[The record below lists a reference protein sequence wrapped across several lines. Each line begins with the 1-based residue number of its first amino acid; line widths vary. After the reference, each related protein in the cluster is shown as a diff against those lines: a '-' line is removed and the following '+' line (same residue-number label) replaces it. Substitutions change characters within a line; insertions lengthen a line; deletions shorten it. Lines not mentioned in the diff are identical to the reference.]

1 MLTDEIVANFVFHW
15 IILFNGTKF
24 FFMNYARRLGL
35 LHSSVNYTLI
45 GAAIF
50 LCAFT
55 MIPPPVTARF
65 VPGAASAD
73 IKVLGT
79 SNLHNW
85 SMEDKAVACSAKF
98 TYSSGNTVPA
108 SLAALTFS
116 FPVHS
121 LKSGESG
128 MDSKAYGAMKAKTNV
143 NVVYTASAS
152 TITPGAAHQFSVKS
166 SGSLTIAG
174 VTKPVVLTA
183 ACSVLADGSITCTGT
198 NKLLMSDYQIKPPTY
213 MLGALKT
220 GNALT
225 IDFTMVVQK

>member
-1 MLTDEIVANFVFHW
+1 
-15 IILFNGTKF
+15 
-24 FFMNYARRLGL
+24 MNYTRRLHFVHG
-35 LHSSVNYTLI
+35 HVGYSLI
-45 GAAIF
+45 GAVLL

-55 MIPPPVTARF
+55 VIPPAVVARF
-65 VPGAASAD
+65 VPGTANAD

-98 TYSSGNTVPA
+98 SYSAGKVVPV
-108 SLAALTFS
+108 SLAAFTFS

-128 MDSKAYGAMKAKTNV
+128 MDSKAYGAMKAKAGGDIV
-143 NVVYTASAS
+143 FTASSS
-152 TITPGAAHQFSVKS
+152 TIRPGAANQFSVKS
-166 SGSLTIAG
+166 SGNLAIAG

-183 ACSVLADGSITCTGT
+183 ACSIKADGSITCTGT
-198 NKLLMSDYQIKPPTY
+198 DKLLMTDYQIKPPTY

-225 IDFTMVVQK
+225 IDFTMVVLK

>member
-1 MLTDEIVANFVFHW
+1 
-15 IILFNGTKF
+15 
-24 FFMNYARRLGL
+24 MNDARRSRP
-35 LHSSVNYTLI
+35 LHSPVTYALI

-55 MIPPPVTARF
+55 IIPPSVTARF
-65 VPGAASAD
+65 ASGIASAD
-73 IKVLGT
+73 VKVLGT

-98 TYSSGNTVPA
+98 TYSAGKAVPV
-108 SLAALTFS
+108 SLAAMTFS

-143 NVVYTASAS
+143 NVVYTASSS
-152 TITPGAAHQFSVKS
+152 TITPGAAHQFNVKS
-166 SGSLTIAG
+166 SGNLTIAG

-183 ACSVLADGSITCTGT
+183 ACSVNADGSITCTGT
-198 NKLLMSDYQIKPPTY
+198 DKLLMTDYKIKPPTY

>member
-1 MLTDEIVANFVFHW
+1 MEQ
-15 IILFNGTKF
+15 KKC
-24 FFMNYARRLGL
+24 FMNYARRSRP
-35 LHSSVNYTLI
+35 LHGHVAYALI

-50 LCAFT
+50 LFAFT
-55 MIPPPVTARF
+55 VIPPPVTARF

-98 TYSSGNTVPA
+98 IYSAGKAVPV

-128 MDSKAYGAMKAKTNV
+128 MDSKAYGAMKAKSNV
-143 NVVYTASAS
+143 NVVYTASS
-152 TITPGAAHQFSVKS
+152 SMITPGTAHQFSVKS
-166 SGSLTIAG
+166 SGNLTIAG
-174 VTKPVVLTA
+174 VTQPVVLMA
-183 ACSVLADGSITCTGT
+183 ACSVLTDGSITCTGT
-198 NKLLMSDYQIKPPTY
+198 NKLLMTDYQIKPPTY

>member
-1 MLTDEIVANFVFHW
+1 
-15 IILFNGTKF
+15 
-24 FFMNYARRLGL
+24 MNYVRRLHL
-35 LHSSVNYTLI
+35 LYSPVSYALI
-45 GAAIF
+45 GAAVF

-55 MIPPPVTARF
+55 IIPSAVVTRF
-65 VPGAASAD
+65 VPGTANAD

-85 SMEDKAVACSAKF
+85 SMEDKTVACSAKF
-98 TYSSGNTVPA
+98 TYAAGKAVPV
-108 SLAALTFS
+108 SLTAFTFS

-128 MDSKAYGAMKAKTNV
+128 MDTKAYGAMKAKTGGDIV
-143 NVVYTASAS
+143 FAASTS

-166 SGSLTIAG
+166 SGGLTIAG
-174 VTKPVVLTA
+174 VTRPVVLMA

-198 NKLLMSDYQIKPPTY
+198 NKLLMTDYQIKPPTY

>member
-1 MLTDEIVANFVFHW
+1 MSFT
-15 IILFNGTKF
+15 
-24 FFMNYARRLGL
+24 RRLHFV
-35 LHSSVNYTLI
+35 HSPLSYSLI
-45 GAAIF
+45 GISVLLF
-50 LCAFT
+50 AFSI
-55 MIPPPVTARF
+55 IPPSASARF
-65 VPGAASAD
+65 APGTASAD

-98 TYSSGNTVPA
+98 TYLAGKAVPV

-116 FPVHS
+116 FPIHS

-128 MDSKAYGAMKAKTNV
+128 MDSKAYGAMKAKTGGNIV
-143 NVVYTASAS
+143 FTASSS
-152 TITPGAAHQFSVKS
+152 TITPGTAHQFSVKS
-166 SGSLTIAG
+166 SGDLTIAD

-183 ACSVLADGSITCTGT
+183 ACGVLADGSISCTGT

-213 MLGALKT
+213 MLGTLKT

>member
-1 MLTDEIVANFVFHW
+1 MSFT
-15 IILFNGTKF
+15 
-24 FFMNYARRLGL
+24 RRLHFV
-35 LHSSVNYTLI
+35 HSPLSYTLI
-45 GAAIF
+45 GISV
-50 LCAFT
+50 LLLAFS
-55 MIPPPVTARF
+55 IVPPSARLTPGTAN
-65 VPGAASAD
+65 AD

-85 SMEDKAVACSAKF
+85 SMEDKTVACSAKF
-98 TYSSGNTVPA
+98 TYLAGKAVPV

-128 MDSKAYGAMKAKTNV
+128 MDSKAYGAMKAKTGGNIV
-143 NVVYTASAS
+143 FTASSS
-152 TITPGAAHQFSVKS
+152 TITPGTVHQFSVKS
-166 SGSLTIAG
+166 SGNLTIAD
-174 VTKPVVLTA
+174 VTKPVVLMA
-183 ACSVLADGSITCTGT
+183 ACSVNADGSITCTGT
-198 NKLLMSDYQIKPPTY
+198 DKLLMTDYQIKPPTY